1 MILTYEVTNNNFINV
16 KELLKA
22 HFLMSDKLI
31 SKLKAEKKIFLNGY
45 PVYVTHSLNI
55 SDTVEIYLDFEEE
68 SETIVPIKMDL
79 NILYEDD
86 AYIIID
92 KQAGHPVHPSH
103 SHFDNSI
110 SNGLKYYFNEK
121 NINKKIRPVN
131 RLDMDTSGIV
141 IFAKNEY
148 VQESLIK
155 QMKNQT
161 FKKEYLAVLE
171 GNLEEKKGTIN
182 KPIGRKEGSII
193 EREVSED
200 GAESITHFEVVENFK
215 DACLVNFILETGRT
229 HQIRVHSSSIG
240 HPIIGDTLYGK
251 TSELISRQAL
261 HACRVQFIHPITRE
275 KVSYSSNLPKDIQNL
290 IEILYKKSGV

>member
-1 MILTYEVTNNNFINV
+1 MVLTYDVIDNNFINI

-31 SKLKAEKKIFLNGY
+31 AKLKSEKKIFLNGY
-45 PVYVTHSLNI
+45 PVYVTHALNI
-55 SDTVEIYLDFEEE
+55 SDTVEIYLDFEES
-68 SETIVPIKMDL
+68 SETIVPIKMNL

-86 AYIIID
+86 AYIVID

-155 QMKNQT
+155 QMKT
-161 FKKEYLAVLE
+161 KIFKKEYLAVLE
-171 GNLEEKKGTIN
+171 GHLENKKGTIN
-182 KPIGRKEGSII
+182 KPISRKEGSII
-193 EREVSED
+193 ERQVSDD
-200 GAESITHFEVVENFK
+200 GAESITHFEVVESFK
-215 DACLVNFILETGRT
+215 TASLVSFILETGRT

-240 HPIIGDTLYGK
+240 HPIIGDSLYGN
-251 TSELISRQAL
+251 TSDLISRQAL
-261 HACRVQFIHPITRE
+261 HACKVEFIHPITRK

-290 IEILYKKSGV
+290 IEILYKAE

>member
-1 MILTYEVTNNNFINV
+1 MGLVKFSIEPHFNINNKEVLEDLKKYS
-16 KELLKA
+16 KET
-22 HFLMSDKLI
+22 
-31 SKLKAEKKIFLNGY
+31 KIYAL
-45 PVYVTHSLNI
+45 
-55 SDTVEIYLDFEEE
+55 
-68 SETIVPIKMDL
+68 
-79 NILYEDD
+79 EDD

>member
-1 MILTYEVTNNNFINV
+1 MVLTYEVIDNNFINI

-31 SKLKAEKKIFLNGY
+31 SKLKSEKKIFLNGY
-45 PVYVTHSLNI
+45 PVYVTHALNI
-55 SDTVEIYLDFEEE
+55 SDTVEIYLDFEES
-68 SETIVPIKMDL
+68 SETIVPVKMNL

-86 AYIIID
+86 AYIVID

-155 QMKNQT
+155 QMKT
-161 FKKEYLAVLE
+161 KVFKKEYLAVLD
-171 GNLEEKKGTIN
+171 GHLENKKGTIN
-182 KPIGRKEGSII
+182 KPISRKEGSII
-193 EREVSED
+193 ERQVSDD
-200 GAESITHFEVVENFK
+200 GAESITHFEVVESFK
-215 DACLVNFILETGRT
+215 TASLVSFILETGRT

-240 HPIIGDTLYGK
+240 HPIIGDSLYGN
-251 TSELISRQAL
+251 TSDLISRQAL
-261 HACRVQFIHPITRE
+261 HACKVEFIHPITRK

-290 IEILYKKSGV
+290 IEILYKAE